1 MDKYSENNVF
11 SNPIIWKTPVQIQ
24 QLVLCNHPKHLW
36 MSFWDI
42 KSIIQICQSCQ
53 QNLQKMFKNPFDM
66 WCGICLALFSLFLHN
81 KSLVTAE
88 SVQVRSNTLFLVPLL
103 TRNRGLFSASF
114 SAFFTLFNSS
124 RRNLPPTSL
133 ERIRRDKVIFGTK
146 WNRYP
151 EKHSY
156 VLLFCVWLDWGF
168 LFHGRY
174 FEITVDMFI
183 PKAFRTY

>member
-1 MDKYSENNVF
+1 MDKYNESYVF

-53 QNLQKMFKNPFDM
+53 QNLQKMFKNPSDM
-66 WCGICLALFSLFLHN
+66 RCGICLALFSLFLHN

-114 SAFFTLFNSS
+114 SAFFYTFQLK
-124 RRNLPPTSL
+124 PKKPTSNIIGTNTQRQGDL
-133 ERIRRDKVIFGTK
+133 WYEMKPLSREALLRLTLLRLAWLGLSFSWQIFWNYGRHVYTK
-146 WNRYP
+146 
-151 EKHSY
+151 S
-156 VLLFCVWLDWGF
+156 F
-168 LFHGRY
+168 
-174 FEITVDMFI
+174 
-183 PKAFRTY
+183 